1 MNKRRK
7 NSEKCKGV
15 KQKNSNRNSRRRRQQ
30 RKEKNRRDFMSKEN
44 SWIIPGVSLYKIIT
58 IKRKCLEEYFY
69 LLTCQFLFLL
79 DIFQAYILLFK
90 FSRENTRLVGGKM
103 RL

>member
-7 NSEKCKGV
+7 NSEKCKGA

-44 SWIIPGVSLYKIIT
+44 SWITWCFFV
-58 IKRKCLEEYFY
+58 
-69 LLTCQFLFLL
+69 
-79 DIFQAYILLFK
+79 
-90 FSRENTRLVGGKM
+90 
-103 RL
+103 